1 MQYAISLNISSSEF
15 ADVAMWLLFRLQ
27 SPAANDYF
35 VDLFPRDPACQIILV
50 RCFVSFC
57 FYYCSVL
64 FCFVSLLILCS
75 LLLTYLLSLVRIV
88 RFKQALRSTV
98 QCSGLWFMVASSTE
112 KMMHLSV
119 LAGRTLIRPERSIA
133 AVGDYALLRRLGDGG
148 PRNYGRSDIQRRPQR
163 HIITLQYCSDLI

>member
-1 MQYAISLNISSSEF
+1 MISLNIRSSEF
-15 ADVAMWLLFRLQ
+15 ADVATFPPTKPSSERLFHL
-27 SPAANDYF
+27 
-35 VDLFPRDPACQIILV
+35 ACQIILV

-75 LLLTYLLSLVRIV
+75 LLLTYLLSLVHIV
-88 RFKQALRSTV
+88 RFKQALRSTDARSV

-148 PRNYGRSDIQRRPQR
+148 PRNYGRSGIQRRPQR
-163 HIITLQYCSDLI
+163 HIITL